1 MAFQFLGTTGLFA
14 NFVGF
19 IFYTL
24 IFLYL
29 FLYNIDDSIHY
40 TTFLHLIEYLN
51 NTLKSQ
57 FPNHF
62 PNLNM
67 CDMLYIKPL

>member
-1 MAFQFLGTTGLFA
+1 MMKVT
-14 NFVGF
+14 
-19 IFYTL
+19 
-24 IFLYL
+24 
-29 FLYNIDDSIHY
+29 IHY

-57 FPNHF
+57 FLNHF